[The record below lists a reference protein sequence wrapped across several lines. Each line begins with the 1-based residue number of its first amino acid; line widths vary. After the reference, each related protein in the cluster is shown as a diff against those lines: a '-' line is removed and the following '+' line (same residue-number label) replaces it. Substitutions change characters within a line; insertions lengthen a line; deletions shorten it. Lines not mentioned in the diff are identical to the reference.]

1 VRTRNLTRLATLACL
16 FLLAG
21 CAGYSPRKGDGMITV
36 QNQRTGEHATLQY
49 RYPNGELDLNAWQ
62 QASYLMRDVRT
73 ADGMMIDPLLLDFMS
88 ELRAS
93 LGLAPQAVVVVT
105 SGFRAPQT
113 NAALRRQSGQVAENS
128 YHMRGQAADIKIPGR
143 DPRDVASMAMK
154 LRRGGVAYYP
164 RSGHVHIDTGPVRT
178 WKAS

>member
-1 VRTRNLTRLATLACL
+1 MRFRLLTRLAALACL
-16 FLLAG
+16 ILLAG
-21 CAGYSPRKGDGMITV
+21 CTSYSPRRGDGLITL
-36 QNQRTGEHATLQY
+36 QNQRTGEQATLRY

-73 ADGMMIDPLLLDFMS
+73 VEGMMIDPLLLDFMS

-93 LGLAPQAVVVVT
+93 LRLPPQAVVVVT

-128 YHMRGQAADIKIPGR
+128 YHMRGQAADIKIPGI
-143 DPRDVASMAMK
+143 DGRDVAAMAMK
-154 LRRGGVAYYP
+154 LHRGGVAYYP

-178 WKAS
+178 WRAN